1 MKLIKQSFEIVEQPS
16 GLEGM
21 YKQIELIGRVC
32 TKSEDK
38 ITEGSAEKFID
49 NLIELNHGSPLE
61 HGTVY
66 LYIDYHN
73 PSFGKVI
80 DRYIN
85 NKYSKCNIFPNFP
98 NKAYISSNY
107 RVLVE
112 NNWLDDLKYL
122 CEPTELYEK
131 RVCVKFILPI
141 GISREFCRHRV
152 FSFMEMSTRYCNFSK
167 DKFDN
172 ELTFIQPS
180 WVKYKG
186 EITPDTEL
194 CFLSGQ
200 YNREDPTLRYL
211 ASLVDSKYSYLT
223 LLAKECK
230 PQEARD
236 VLPLATKTELYMTG
250 FISDWKSFF
259 ELRSNKYGR
268 GGAHPQA
275 DELATSLYEEF
286 KKRGYI

>member
-1 MKLIKQSFEIVEQPS
+1 MKLIKQSFKIIEQPS

-38 ITEGSAEKFID
+38 IKKDSAEKFID

-85 NKYSKCNIFPNFP
+85 NKYSKCNTFPNFP

-122 CEPTELYEK
+122 CEPTEFHEK

-152 FSFMEMSTRYCNFSK
+152 FSFMEMSTRYINMSGNK
-167 DKFDN
+167 VGD
-172 ELTFIQPS
+172 EITFIEPNFKDPS
-180 WVKYKG
+180 A
-186 EITPDTEL
+186 
-194 CFLSGQ
+194 CFTWRLSMTNAEAD
-200 YNREDPTLRYL
+200 YNNLIKTG
-211 ASLVDSKYSYLT
+211 
-223 LLAKECK
+223 CK

-275 DELATSLYEEF
+275 DELATPLYEEF
-286 KKRGYI
+286 KKRRYI

>member
-1 MKLIKQSFEIVEQPS
+1 MKLIKPSFLIKEQEP

-21 YKQIELIGRVC
+21 YKQIELVGRVC

-38 ITEGSAEKFID
+38 IKKDSAEKFID

-85 NKYSKCNIFPNFP
+85 NKYSKCNAFPNFP

-122 CEPTELYEK
+122 CEPTEFHEK

-152 FSFMEMSTRYCNFSK
+152 FSFMEMSTRYINMSGNK
-167 DKFDN
+167 VGD
-172 ELTFIQPS
+172 EITFIEPNFKDAS
-180 WVKYKG
+180 TRLTWR
-186 EITPDTEL
+186 
-194 CFLSGQ
+194 LSMTNAEAD
-200 YNREDPTLRYL
+200 YNNLIK
-211 ASLVDSKYSYLT
+211 AG
-223 LLAKECK
+223 CK

-250 FISDWKSFF
+250 FISDWKHFF
-259 ELRSNKYGR
+259 ELRSNKYGK

-275 DELATSLYEEF
+275 DELATPLYEEF
-286 KKRGYI
+286 VNRGYIK

>member
-1 MKLIKQSFEIVEQPS
+1 MRLIESSFEIIEQQA
-16 GLEGM
+16 GLEGV

-38 ITEGSAEKFID
+38 ITEDSAEKFID
-49 NLIELNHGSPLE
+49 NLIKLNHGSPLE

-66 LYIDYHN
+66 LFIPLHCDKTDYHIAKWYYSN
-73 PSFGKVI
+73 PYSRVNVRNEHYCFDSNGY
-80 DRYIN
+80 YITTN
-85 NKYSKCNIFPNFP
+85 L
-98 NKAYISSNY
+98 

-112 NNWLDDLKYL
+112 NNLIEHLKFI
-122 CEPTELYEK
+122 CEPTELHEK

-152 FSFMEMSTRYCNFSK
+152 FSFMEMSTRYVNMSGNK
-167 DKFDN
+167 VGN
-172 ELTFIQPS
+172 EITFI
-180 WVKYKG
+180 
-186 EITPDTEL
+186 EPD
-194 CFLSGQ
+194 F
-200 YNREDPTLRYL
+200 EDPFKR
-211 ASLVDSKYSYLT
+211 LT
-223 LLAKECK
+223 WRLSMGGAESNYNNLIKAGCK

-275 DELATSLYEEF
+275 DELATPLYEEF